1 MILRSHLIALNQV
14 KVEILKTTNSLIV
27 RVVSNVGLTVRACV
41 GGIIDVARLTWREMA
56 ICALRVAPWGIDRR
70 RFP

>member
-27 RVVSNVGLTVRACV
+27 RVVCNVGLTVRAA
-41 GGIIDVARLTWREMA
+41 GVAA
-56 ICALRVAPWGIDRR
+56 GQPWQPCRR
-70 RFP
+70 TAD

>member
-27 RVVSNVGLTVRACV
+27 RVVSNVGLTVRTHALHAVFFIRDV
-41 GGIIDVARLTWREMA
+41 GFWRLVFLPSAKAAR
-56 ICALRVAPWGIDRR
+56 APGL
-70 RFP
+70 

>member
-27 RVVSNVGLTVRACV
+27 RVVSNVGLAVPAPAQSTKPKPKALQM
-41 GGIIDVARLTWREMA
+41 IAA
-56 ICALRVAPWGIDRR
+56 IMTFLAVFALHH
-70 RFP
+70 